1 MTTAHSAHF
10 FGKLYDRMAE
20 DLHLAGMSERTHAG
34 YLRAVRQLADYC
46 KTPPAKIS
54 EDQLRRYFLHQ
65 ITSEGLLSGRFV
77 SRSQESSSFTP
88 GPAIA
93 TGTHLPK

>member
-1 MTTAHSAHF
+1 
-10 FGKLYDRMAE
+10 
-20 DLHLAGMSERTHAG
+20 
-34 YLRAVRQLADYC
+34 
-46 KTPPAKIS
+46 
-54 EDQLRRYFLHQ
+54 
-65 ITSEGLLSGRFV
+65 LLSGRFV